1 MIKIMLFSKKYPL
14 KTSLTP
20 SLKLTRNFCNVPALP
35 NNKKSHLSKAIQVN
49 KLVNEKPKY
58 LSKYSNTKK
67 TNYDIKLNINHSCS
81 IEKDN
86 GKRIFNIELDAITP
100 IVKPCTFICILDVSG
115 SMSSSSSYRNDPEAS
130 QFSRMDLVKH
140 SVNTIIH
147 CLRPE
152 DTVSIIT
159 FNGRASKILTFTNMD
174 ENGKKLATNSLN
186 QINENGGTNLWDG
199 LSRSMD
205 ELYDLGVRENH
216 NNFLVLLTDGE
227 PNENPPR
234 GIYNEFMSKIA
245 TSPLIGNLHTIGYGY
260 DLDSVLLSNLAKD
273 GNGLF
278 AHVPDYSMCNT
289 VFINLL
295 GNCLATAISN
305 VTMKITSIKGF
316 NTINLCNNIN
326 KNNCI
331 NVGPIQ
337 SGQQQNIIFE
347 AEINNLSDFEMC
359 LEFTYDGKT
368 IYYKINTLDTK
379 SKNTK
384 NTKDIL
390 NFADL
395 HTHNTDYWKTHI
407 NDIFASS
414 DTVYQVFKTM
424 LCEIIK
430 RGLLNS
436 HKSGESQKICI
447 ELDNLYK
454 FIEQIQTIATKQ
466 SDKDRLEAL
475 LNNIKNADVNLG
487 QVYKAFSNEEWLH
500 RWGIHYL
507 KYFNRS
513 HELQICSNYKDSSL
527 QLYGGELFKE
537 LRTEIE
543 DIFSTIPIPQPSR
556 SSTPFT
562 GNFQQTFYTASGP
575 CFDGNGLVRMAD
587 RPDVRVKDIKKG
599 HLILNS
605 DGNVAKVVCVI
616 KTIIKHGTI
625 SMVLL
630 DNLRVTPYHPIKH
643 NGKWVHPCTIK
654 EPVVVHC
661 EAIYNFVLDKHHMI
675 TINNTDGITLGHGVT
690 DDPILAHPF
699 FGTSSV
705 IDNLKTNK
713 GWENGFIEIV
723 NYKPSF
729 DANGLISSFFN
740 VNNHKN
746 E

>member
-1 MIKIMLFSKKYPL
+1 MLFIKKYPS
-14 KTSLTP
+14 KS
-20 SLKLTRNFCNVPALP
+20 SLKITRNLCNVPALP
-35 NNKKSHLSKAIQVN
+35 NNKKSHLSRAIQTN
-49 KLVNEKPKY
+49 KIVNEKAKY
-58 LSKYSNTKK
+58 LSKYSNTKS

-86 GKRIFNIELDAITP
+86 GKRIFNIELDAVTP
-100 IVKPCTFICILDVSG
+100 IVKPCTFVCILDISG
-115 SMSSSSSYRNDPEAS
+115 SMSTSSSYRNDPEAS

-152 DTVSIIT
+152 DTLSIVA

-174 ENGKKLATNSLN
+174 ESGKKLATYSLN

-316 NTINLCNNIN
+316 AAINLYNSIN

-337 SGQQQNIIFE
+337 SGQQQNVIFE
-347 AEINNLSDFEMC
+347 AEINLSDFELC

-368 IYYKINTLDTK
+368 IYYKINTLDSK
-379 SKNTK
+379 SKNT

-390 NFADL
+390 NFANL
-395 HTHNTDYWKTHI
+395 HTRDADYWKMHI

-424 LCEIIK
+424 LCDIIK

-454 FIEQIQTIATKQ
+454 FIEQIQTVATKQ
-466 SDKDRLEAL
+466 SDKNKLEAL

-500 RWGIHYL
+500 RWGVHYL

-527 QLYGGELFKE
+527 QLYGGELFRE

-575 CFDGNGLVRMAD
+575 CFNGNGLVRMAD
-587 RPDVRVKDIKKG
+587 RPDVRVKDIRKG

-605 DGNVAKVVCVI
+605 DGNIATVVCVI
-616 KTIIKHGTI
+616 KTIIKHGTV

-654 EPVVVHC
+654 EPIVVHC
-661 EAIYNFVLDKHHMI
+661 DAIYNFVLDKHHII

-699 FGTSSV
+699 FGTSLV
-705 IDNLKTNK
+705 IDNLKTDK

-729 DANGLISSFFN
+729 DAKGLISSFFDVSN
-740 VNNHKN
+740 YEN